1 MVEFWIVSE
10 VQLQVCATHAERK
23 AVAAEDFSKL
33 VDAVADGPAQINDYI
48 KRGYVRI
55 RIVKTANPG

>member
-1 MVEFWIVSE
+1 VE
-10 VQLQVCATHAERK
+10 
-23 AVAAEDFSKL
+23 AEDFSKL

>member
-1 MVEFWIVSE
+1 
-10 VQLQVCATHAERK
+10 
-23 AVAAEDFSKL
+23 VAAEDFSKL

-55 RIVKTANPG
+55 RFVKTAKPG